1 MAGYLSLTSCAHK
14 PNALS
19 LSLSLSSNIS
29 FLGDFGFFI
38 FQQIFDFDFCFFF
51 FVGWDAMWLT
61 AQCYL
66 STLDSLIATYNLES
80 YTSITPL
87 PFQNE
92 MKNNNNIGRER
103 RAASARHKMDHP
115 IILFFS
121 LENLGWN
128 KKEKRSKNWCIQ
140 FFEI

>member
-1 MAGYLSLTSCAHK
+1 M
-14 PNALS
+14 

-29 FLGDFGFFI
+29 FFLGDFLFLFLFFNKFLISI
-38 FQQIFDFDFCFFF
+38 FFPF

-87 PFQNE
+87 PFENE

>member
-1 MAGYLSLTSCAHK
+1 M
-14 PNALS
+14 LS

-29 FLGDFGFFI
+29 FLGDFGFFLFFNKFLILI
-38 FQQIFDFDFCFFF
+38 FFFPF

-66 STLDSLIATYNLES
+66 STLDSPIATYNLES

>member
-1 MAGYLSLTSCAHK
+1 M
-14 PNALS
+14 

-29 FLGDFGFFI
+29 FFLGDFLFLFLFFNKFLISI
-38 FQQIFDFDFCFFF
+38 FFPF

-87 PFQNE
+87 PFENE

-103 RAASARHKMDHP
+103 RAASARQKMDHP

-140 FFEI
+140 FFLRFELNIVVSSSSS